1 MQKAFILYSHD
12 INKFPKIKNKYAVY
26 PVIF

>member
-1 MQKAFILYSHD
+1 MQKIFILHSHD
-12 INKFPKIKNKYAVY
+12 INKFPQIKNKYAVY